1 MSKTQWLAIISLFIF
16 SIALR
21 IYGIGDRALWADEKV
36 TAMNANGLLA
46 TEPIGNLKT
55 TFIDSNVET
64 GTFQNIKKAT
74 LLQDSGNGFLY
85 YVMISGWSNFFG
97 NSDYSLRFPSFLA
110 SILLLIIGFSFVK
123 KYFNVQTAILFLAAS
138 SIFSLF
144 IIYSQTARSYELALL
159 TTFSSTFVFW
169 ELISK
174 LKEKSQI
181 KIIAYYSIL
190 YFILLFTSIFLHYYT
205 FYIFAGHA
213 VFLVIHHYKE
223 KKTLLLFSGIY
234 IAFSI
239 VLLFWMLNGGFEG
252 YRLMADK
259 NSWWVE
265 HAINNGTYFNPS
277 HLINSFS
284 TFLIA
289 MLGVYNN
296 YIKYFNVYLLIPYLV
311 SILLLLYAF
320 IKSNSSS
327 LKSNKI
333 ISLFVYSIVIQLLF
347 AVSMVFKNGHT
358 LSLTPYYNI
367 FTIPYFLIIL
377 VYLANEVRIGSKY
390 AKISN
395 AFIALFVVYNLVFIY
410 HYHSKKNIFHS
421 EENNPYVTAAHLI
434 DQQISVGDTVV
445 SKQWID
451 GQLISLYS
459 TKSFNFTCEPTLEE
473 DKIYLKQAG
482 NSMASIV
489 SLEGKR
495 Y

>member
-1 MSKTQWLAIISLFIF
+1 MSKNQWLVIISLFIL

-46 TEPIGNLKT
+46 AEPADLKAI
-55 TFIDSNVET
+55 FIDSNVET
-64 GTFQNIKKAT
+64 RTFHNVKKAT

-85 YVMISGWSNFFG
+85 YVLMSGWSNLFG
-97 NSDYSLRFPSFLA
+97 NSDFSLRFPSFLA
-110 SILLLIIGFSFVK
+110 SIFFLIIGFLFVRK
-123 KYFNVQTAILFLAAS
+123 HFDVQSAIYFLAAS

-159 TTFSSTFVFW
+159 TTFSSTFAFW
-169 ELISK
+169 ELVSK
-174 LKEKSQI
+174 LKEKSQV
-181 KIIAYYSIL
+181 KTIAIYSIL
-190 YFILLFTSIFLHYYT
+190 YFLLLLTSIFLHYYT
-205 FYIFAGHA
+205 FYIFAGHGI
-213 VFLVIHHYKE
+213 FLAIHHFKE

-239 VLLFWMLNGGFEG
+239 VLLFWMINGGIDG

-265 HAINNGTYFNPS
+265 NAINNGTYFNPS
-277 HLINSFS
+277 HLIKSFT
-284 TFLIA
+284 TFLVA
-289 MLGVYNN
+289 MLGVYNS

-311 SILLLLYAF
+311 GIILLIYVYSK
-320 IKSNSSS
+320 IISSS

-333 ISLFVYSIVIQLLF
+333 ISLFIYSIVIQLLF
-347 AVSMVFKNGHT
+347 AITMVFKNGHT

-377 VYLANEVRIGSKY
+377 VYFANEVRIKSNY
-390 AKISN
+390 AIIAK
-395 AFIALFVVYNLVFIY
+395 AFTTLFVVYNLVFIY
-410 HYHSKKNIFHS
+410 HYHSKKHIFHS
-421 EENNPYVTAAHLI
+421 EENNPYITAAHLI
-434 DQQISVGDTVV
+434 DQQISIGDTVV

-459 TKSFNFTCEPTLEE
+459 NKSHYFNCEPNLEK
-473 DKIYLKQAG
+473 DMIYLKDA
-482 NSMASIV
+482 NSNFISITD
-489 SLEGKR
+489 LEGKR